1 MQKLTITELG
11 WVCCA
16 INAEVV
22 RYEREEK
29 ENPFQAERA
38 FAHLR
43 KDGLQS
49 VWERLHKAYMD
60 EDKRIALEDR

>member
-16 INAEVV
+16 IDAEIG
-22 RYEREEK
+22 RLGRMEK
-29 ENPFQAERA
+29 EHPLPSERA

-43 KDGLQS
+43 KEGLQS
-49 VWERLHKAYMD
+49 GWERLHKAYMD